1 MSNSFVTLWTVTH
14 LSMGFPRQEYCSGV
28 AISFCRWSSW
38 LRDRT
43 HVSCIVGRFF
53 TTEPPGKT
61 IHTHTPGPGANPLQ
75 ILRGHCTP
83 GGWEELDFPC
93 ILFGTS
99 VLLNYPVGPCD
110 VAGTQCSTGLTVERE
125 EPGEKGPLCAMPIR
139 PNLSAQRQSKELSKM
154 LPALRLCYLSGSVI
168 FFLLLQKSASLV
180 HFKLPLI
187 LNGGFSAPW
196 IHPWGGSHWS
206 LLRRPPQAK
215 KTSLTLFLV
224 NPCPSRGWGAA
235 SLVACYYLQVISR
248 WLLSGKKHCHRH
260 CAPIGACHFA
270 TKEKN
275 RVFEEYIYTIHVLSK
290 RGMSIKFQEQ
300 Y

>member
-1 MSNSFVTLWTVTH
+1 MSSSFVTLWTVTH

-61 IHTHTPGPGANPLQ
+61 IHICMCVYTHTHTHTRLALEPILCKYWGATVPRGQGGKSWIFLASCLELVFSLI
-75 ILRGHCTP
+75 ILWVHVMLPVPSVALASPWSERV
-83 GGWEELDFPC
+83 PC
-93 ILFGTS
+93 FWK
-99 VLLNYPVGPCD
+99 
-110 VAGTQCSTGLTVERE
+110 Q
-125 EPGEKGPLCAMPIR
+125 PGEKGPLCAMPIR

-154 LPALRLCYLSGSVI
+154 LLALRLCYLSGSVI
-168 FFLLLQKSASLV
+168 FFLLLQKSAWLV

-206 LLRRPPQAK
+206 LCGGPLRPRKPP
-215 KTSLTLFLV
+215 SLYF
-224 NPCPSRGWGAA
+224 
-235 SLVACYYLQVISR
+235 
-248 WLLSGKKHCHRH
+248 
-260 CAPIGACHFA
+260 
-270 TKEKN
+270 
-275 RVFEEYIYTIHVLSK
+275 
-290 RGMSIKFQEQ
+290 
-300 Y
+300 